1 MASVRPRVAPR
12 KDLDDASPPPEAR
25 VGRDMTAGRLDT
37 AGPVLFL
44 VGSERSG
51 TTLLRLM
58 LDHHP
63 EIAFEKEFDFVVSKV
78 TDVGALPR
86 LDAYLEWLATVR
98 GPDYAIDR
106 SLDYRG
112 LVNDFLRQ
120 KQAASGGKPRV
131 GATVHRNFDR
141 LRFIWPDARYIH
153 LVRDPRDVSRSVVQQ
168 GWAGNVY
175 QAAEYWIEAENCWD
189 SLVPRLTS
197 SQMTEIHYEDLVMH
211 TEAVL
216 TEICQFVGVA
226 YSNEMLGYRA
236 DAPQYPPPDPRLV
249 AQWRTALAPRDVTLV
264 EVRTARLMETRGYAL
279 SGHPLPDV
287 GRLKHEALLRDAQL
301 RRLRTRLD
309 MFGPWVVAMDVIGRR
324 LGLRKLAMRAQTR
337 INAIEQSLVDQEN
350 AGQRAPS
357 ANIAPVGSAQG

>member
-1 MASVRPRVAPR
+1 
-12 KDLDDASPPPEAR
+12 
-25 VGRDMTAGRLDT
+25 MTAGRLDT
-37 AGPVLFL
+37 AGPLLFL

-63 EIAFEKEFDFVVSKV
+63 EIAFEKEFDFVVGKV
-78 TDVGALPR
+78 SDAGAFPR
-86 LDAYLEWLATVR
+86 LDDYLEWIATVR
-98 GPDYAIDR
+98 GADYAIDR
-106 SLDYRG
+106 SLDYRQ

-153 LVRDPRDVSRSVVQQ
+153 LVRDPRDVSRSVVQK
-168 GWAGNVY
+168 GWAGNIY
-175 QAAEYWIEAENCWD
+175 QASEFWIQAENCWD
-189 SLVPRLTS
+189 SLVPQLS
-197 SQMTEIHYEDLVMH
+197 SGQMTEIHYEDLVMR

-249 AQWRTALAPRDVTLV
+249 AQWRTTKLAPRDVALV
-264 EVRTARLMETRGYAL
+264 EVRTARLMESRGYAP
-279 SGHPLPDV
+279 SGYPLPNV
-287 GRLKHEALLRDAQL
+287 GRLKHELLLRSARL
-301 RRLRTRLD
+301 RRLRTRLGTL
-309 MFGPWVVAMDVIGRR
+309 GPRLVAMDVLGRR

-337 INAIEQSLVDQEN
+337 INAVEQSLLDQET
-350 AGQRAPS
+350 AGERAPS
-357 ANIAPVGSAQG
+357 ANIAPVRPAPG

>member
-1 MASVRPRVAPR
+1 
-12 KDLDDASPPPEAR
+12 
-25 VGRDMTAGRLDT
+25 MTAGRLDT

-63 EIAFEKEFDFVVSKV
+63 EIAFEKEFDFVVTQVS
-78 TDVGALPR
+78 DIGAFPR

-98 GPDYAIDR
+98 GADYAIDR
-106 SLDYRG
+106 SLDYRQ

-120 KQAASGGKPRV
+120 KQAASNGKPHV

-153 LVRDPRDVSRSVVQQ
+153 LVRDPRDVSRSVVQK

-175 QAAEYWIEAENCWD
+175 QASEFWIQAENCWD
-189 SLVPRLTS
+189 SLVPQLTS
-197 SQMTEIHYEDLVMH
+197 AQMTEIHYEDLVMR

-216 TEICQFVGVA
+216 TEICRFVGVA

-236 DAPQYPPPDPRLV
+236 DAPQYPSPDPRLV
-249 AQWRTALAPRDVTLV
+249 ALWRTTLAPRDVALV
-264 EVRTARLMETRGYAL
+264 EARTARLMETRGYAL
-279 SGHPLPDV
+279 SGHPRANV
-287 GRLKHEALLRDAQL
+287 GRLKHEVLLRCAQL
-301 RRLRTRLD
+301 RRLRTRLG
-309 MFGPWVVAMDVIGRR
+309 MLGPRVLAMDVIGRR

-337 INAIEQSLVDQEN
+337 INAVEQSLVDQEN

-357 ANIAPVGSAQG
+357 ANIAPVRTARG